1 MAKEVRFDAEGTQEV
16 TNALLDLVNS
26 YPGLNKGE
34 RFQFSTLNEDCGYGF
49 YPSTGAVIDEEI
61 KDILGHVH
69 QVCVY
74 PFALV
79 TRAKGLTEARRI
91 TTKERLDKLGRW
103 LNRQPVTIKGT
114 DYTLET
120 YPALTGGRVLREL
133 KLTVP
138 AHSDGVTEDGTEDW
152 FCQVEAR
159 YTNDFKRRIHQ

>member
-26 YPGLNKGE
+26 YPGLNEGE
-34 RFQFSTLNEDCGYGF
+34 RFQFSTLNEDYGYGF
-49 YPSTGAVIDEEI
+49 YPSTGAVIDEET

-91 TTKERLDKLGRW
+91 TIKE
-103 LNRQPVTIKGT
+103 TA
-114 DYTLET
+114 YTLDT

-138 AHSDGVTEDGTEDW
+138 AHSDGVQEDGTEDW